1 MNSQEYKTKT
11 NDEDVL
17 DYRTLKATKEE
28 LERIGQTEILSNI
41 ERILTQNRIEK
52 PTLHS
57 QIENESTNFYIIDL
71 SFEDIDTIVS
81 MFFDLEVGTLGSN
94 YETTSEATFYAKML
108 DKWSNLPSYKY
119 WRKTFA

>member
-119 WRKTFA
+119 